1 MCAERGL
8 LIEKHDDMKQ
18 PTAIPPE
25 YRHWLENFKSRIRS
39 AQIKAAVAVNTEL
52 IQLYWQ
58 LGQMIVERQENAQWG
73 SAILEAVAADLKVEF
88 PNLTGFSRSNLAY
101 MAQFYRFYQGADEFV
116 QLLAG
121 QIPWWHNILI
131 FSKSDSLDTARF
143 YLAATVQNHWSR
155 SILDLQIESRL
166 HERQGQ
172 AITNF
177 AQTLPQPQADL
188 AQQTL
193 KDPYLFDFLAMTPAM
208 HELDMEKQLT
218 DHITR
223 FLLELG
229 AGFAFIGRQYP
240 LHIGEKTYVLDLLF
254 YHIRLRCFVAI
265 DLKMEAFEPEHA
277 GKMNFYLSAVDDLL
291 RTEADNPS
299 IGIILCKSKA
309 RIEVE
314 YALRDLNKPI
324 GVSQWILT
332 QHLPDDIQSA
342 FPTIEQLEQELSER
356 VATPSV

>member
-1 MCAERGL
+1 MIA
-8 LIEKHDDMKQ
+8 
-18 PTAIPPE
+18 
-25 YRHWLENFKSRIRS
+25 
-39 AQIKAAVAVNTEL
+39 
-52 IQLYWQ
+52 
-58 LGQMIVERQENAQWG
+58 GQQENAQWG
-73 SAILEAVAADLKVEF
+73 TAILEKLAADLKEEF
-88 PNLTGFSRSNLAY
+88 PNMSGFSRSNLAY
-101 MAQFYRFYQGADEFV
+101 MAQFYRCYKNSDEFV
-116 QLLAG
+116 QQLVR
-121 QIPWWHNILI
+121 QIPWGHNILI
-131 FSKSDSLDTARF
+131 FTKAEVFEIARF
-143 YLAATVQNHWSR
+143 YLAATVQNNWSR
-155 SILDLQIESRL
+155 AVFAIQIESRL

-193 KDPYLFDFLAMTPAM
+193 KDPYLFDFLAMTPSM

-218 DHITR
+218 DHIVR

-229 AGFAFIGRQYP
+229 AGFAFIGRQHP
-240 LHIGEKTYVLDLLF
+240 LQVGEKTYALDLLF

-265 DLKMEAFEPEHA
+265 DLKMEEFVPEHA

-299 IGIILCKSKA
+299 IGIILCKSKN

-332 QHLPDDIQSA
+332 QHLPADIQSA
-342 FPTIEQLEQELSER
+342 FPTIQQIEKELLEQPIAPGS
-356 VATPSV
+356 

>member
-1 MCAERGL
+1 
-8 LIEKHDDMKQ
+8 MKQ
-18 PTAIPPE
+18 ASTIDPE

-58 LGQMIVERQENAQWG
+58 LGQMLAERQENAQWG
-73 SAILEAVAADLKVEF
+73 DAIVDRLAADLKTEF
-88 PNLTGFSRSNLAY
+88 PNLTGFSRLNLFF
-101 MAQFYRFYQGADEFV
+101 MRRFYLYYKNADEFV
-116 QLLAG
+116 LQLVK
-121 QIPWWHNILI
+121 QIPWGHNILI
-131 FSKSDSLDTARF
+131 FRKSNALLTAQF
-143 YLAATVQNHWSR
+143 YLMATIQNHWSR
-155 SILDLQIESRL
+155 AVLEVQMESRL

-193 KDPYLFDFLAMTPAM
+193 KDPYIFDFLAMTPAM

-218 DHITR
+218 EHIVR

-229 AGFAFIGRQYP
+229 AGFAFVGRQYP
-240 LHIGEKTYVLDLLF
+240 LEIGEKTYALDLLF
-254 YHIRLRCFVAI
+254 YHIRLRRFVAV
-265 DLKMEAFEPEHA
+265 DLKMHTFEPEYA
-277 GKMNFYLSAVDDLL
+277 GKMNFYLSAVDELL
-291 RTEADNPS
+291 RTETDNPS
-299 IGIILCKSKA
+299 IGIILCKSKN

-314 YALRDLNKPI
+314 YSLRDLNKPI

-342 FPTIEQLEQELSER
+342 FPTIEQLEQELLER
-356 VATPSV
+356 GNAHS

>member
-1 MCAERGL
+1 
-8 LIEKHDDMKQ
+8 MKQ
-18 PTAIPPE
+18 PTVFPPE
-25 YRHWLENFKSRIRS
+25 YRPWLENLKSRIRS
-39 AQIKAAVAVNTEL
+39 AQIKAALSVNEHL
-52 IQLYWQ
+52 IRLYWE
-58 LGQMIVERQENAQWG
+58 LGQMIAERQENAQWG
-73 SAILEAVAADLKVEF
+73 DAVVEQISLDLKAEF
-88 PNLTGFSRSNLAY
+88 PHMTGFSKVNLHY
-101 MAQFYRFYQGADEFV
+101 MRRFYLFYRGAEEFV
-116 QLLAG
+116 QQLAE
-121 QIPWWHNILI
+121 QIPWWHNMLI
-131 FSKSDSLDTARF
+131 FTKSGSLETARF
-143 YLAATVQNHWSR
+143 YLMATVQNHWSR
-155 SILDLQIESRL
+155 TVLEVQIESKL

-218 DHITR
+218 DHIVR

-240 LHIGEKTYVLDLLF
+240 LQVGEKNYALDLLF

-265 DLKMEAFEPEHA
+265 DLKMEEFTPEHA

-291 RTEADNPS
+291 RTETDNPS
-299 IGIILCKSKA
+299 IGVILCKSKN

-332 QHLPDDIQSA
+332 QNLPAEIQSA
-342 FPTIEQLEQELSER
+342 FPTIEQIEQELS
-356 VATPSV
+356 

>member
-1 MCAERGL
+1 
-8 LIEKHDDMKQ
+8 MKQ
-18 PTAIPPE
+18 PTTLPPE
-25 YRHWLENFKSRIRS
+25 YRAWLENFKSRIRS
-39 AQIKAAVAVNTEL
+39 AQIKAAVAVNTQL
-52 IQLYWQ
+52 IRLYWE
-58 LGQMIVERQENAQWG
+58 LGAMIAERQENAQWG
-73 SAILEAVAADLKVEF
+73 ASVLEAVAADLKIEF
-88 PNLTGFSRSNLAY
+88 PNLSGLSRSNLAY
-101 MAQFYRFYQGADEFV
+101 MAQFYRFYQSADEFV
-116 QLLAG
+116 QQLAG

-131 FSKSDSLDTARF
+131 FSKSGSLETARF
-143 YLAATVQNHWSR
+143 YLAAAVQHNWSR
-155 SILDLQIESRL
+155 STLELQIESRL

-177 AQTLPQPQADL
+177 AQTLPQPQAEL
-188 AQQTL
+188 AQLAL
-193 KDPYLFDFLAMTPAM
+193 KDPYLFDFLSMTPAM
-208 HELDMEKQLT
+208 HELDLEKQLT

-240 LHIGEKTYVLDLLF
+240 LPVGEKTYSLDLLF

-265 DLKMEAFEPEHA
+265 DLKMEQFEPEHA

-291 RTEADNPS
+291 RTEADQPS
-299 IGIILCKSKA
+299 IGVILCKSKG

-324 GVSQWILT
+324 GVSQWMLT
-332 QHLPDDIQSA
+332 QNLPDDIQSV

-356 VATPSV
+356 LGTDQSPTP

>member
-1 MCAERGL
+1 
-8 LIEKHDDMKQ
+8 MKQ
-18 PTAIPPE
+18 PTAIPSE
-25 YRHWLENFKSRIRS
+25 YRHWLETFKSRIRS

-58 LGQMIVERQENAQWG
+58 LGQMLAERQENAQWG
-73 SAILEAVAADLKVEF
+73 DAVVEQISLDLKAEF
-88 PNLTGFSRSNLAY
+88 PSLTGFSKVNLHY
-101 MAQFYRFYQGADEFV
+101 MRRFYQFYQNADPFV
-116 QLLAG
+116 QQLAE
-121 QIPWWHNILI
+121 QIPWWYNMLI
-131 FSKSDSLDTARF
+131 FTKSGSLETARF
-143 YLAATVQNHWSR
+143 YLVATVQNHWSR
-155 SILDLQIESRL
+155 AVLEVQMESRL

-193 KDPYLFDFLAMTPAM
+193 KDPYLFDFLAMTPSM

-240 LHIGEKTYVLDLLF
+240 LHLDEKTYSLDLLF
-254 YHIRLRCFVAI
+254 YHIRLHCFVVI

-291 RTEADNPS
+291 RTETDNPS

-342 FPTIEQLEQELSER
+342 FPTIEQLEQELLER
-356 VATPSV
+356 LATPSA